1 MRALV
6 IEDDPKLSR
15 LLRTGLSEQG
25 FTVDVARDGEEGLAL
40 ASTEPYDAV
49 VLDLMIPKVEGT
61 RVLRELRAAGRDVP
75 VLILTARDGAESKVA
90 GLDAGADDYMTKPF
104 TFAELA
110 ARLRALI
117 RRTHRV
123 ADSVI
128 RVGDL
133 EVDTGARR
141 VRRGGRTIE
150 LRAKEYAL
158 LELLALRAGHVVTRS
173 QILDHIYA
181 HDSETLSNVVDVH
194 LCRLR
199 SMIDREPA
207 RPLIRTIRGQGYV
220 LEAT

>member
-117 RRTHRV
+117 RRTHRL